1 MKLMGYYKNEDLK
14 KALEELQV
22 IDQKKLDEIFLTCH
36 KEKTLPHRVLIEKE
50 LVSSDNITR
59 VLAQLVSMPYK
70 KISEVVIPKEILF
83 ILPEQVAKKNTTI
96 IFEKNSTSLKV
107 ALADPT
113 KKEII
118 EMLAKKTGL
127 AVEAYFASEEDIQEK
142 LRLYTQDIGKTFST
156 ILQDKVGVPGQNTI
170 PVSQIFNLIVEDA
183 STSKASDIHIQPQ
196 DDHTVVRFRIDGVM
210 HDVAQLPSGLHEQ
223 IINKIKV
230 TAKLRT
236 DEHMSAQDGKINYSA
251 GTEPVDIRVS
261 IVPSIKGEN
270 AVLRLLASHTRRFS
284 LDEIGMREADVK
296 KIHAYLKRPYG
307 MVLTTGPTGS
317 GKTTTIYSLVKI
329 INTREKHIATIEEP
343 VEYDIPGITQ
353 IQVNA
358 KTNLT
363 FATGLRS
370 ILRQDPDIIF
380 VGEIRDE
387 ETAGIAVNSALTGHL
402 VVSTLHTNVAATTIP
417 RLIDLGVEP
426 FLLSSTIHLII
437 GQRLVRKIC
446 HKCRTSAE
454 LIHKDKKW
462 HIDGVEA
469 PQLDDIH
476 DRLKTVFSPK
486 ESNRT
491 YKGKGC
497 KLCLGTGYLGR
508 IGIFELLEVTQSIR
522 DLIVAKADADQIEQ
536 KAIHEGMQTMLM
548 DGLAKVKA
556 GLTTIDEVMRVVKE

>member
-1 MKLMGYYKNEDLK
+1 M
-14 KALEELQV
+14 
-22 IDQKKLDEIFLTCH
+22 
-36 KEKTLPHRVLIEKE
+36 
-50 LVSSDNITR
+50 
-59 VLAQLVSMPYK
+59 
-70 KISEVVIPKEILF
+70 
-83 ILPEQVAKKNTTI
+83 
-96 IFEKNSTSLKV
+96 
-107 ALADPT
+107 
-113 KKEII
+113 
-118 EMLAKKTGL
+118 
-127 AVEAYFASEEDIQEK
+127 
-142 LRLYTQDIGKTFST
+142 
-156 ILQDKVGVPGQNTI
+156 
-170 PVSQIFNLIVEDA
+170 
-183 STSKASDIHIQPQ
+183 
-196 DDHTVVRFRIDGVM
+196 
-210 HDVAQLPSGLHEQ
+210 
-223 IINKIKV
+223 
-230 TAKLRT
+230 
-236 DEHMSAQDGKINYSA
+236 
-251 GTEPVDIRVS
+251 
-261 IVPSIKGEN
+261 
-270 AVLRLLASHTRRFS
+270 
-284 LDEIGMREADVK
+284 
-296 KIHAYLKRPYG
+296 
-307 MVLTTGPTGS
+307 
-317 GKTTTIYSLVKI
+317 
-329 INTREKHIATIEEP
+329 
-343 VEYDIPGITQ
+343 PGITQ

-363 FATGLRS
+363 FAMGLRS

-437 GQRLVRKIC
+437 GQRLIRKIC

-508 IGIFELLEVTQSIR
+508 IGIFELLEVTQAIR
-522 DLIVAKADADQIEQ
+522 SVEIEQ